1 LDCQIWESVKQLADA
16 DDETAP
22 ATIEIVQSKKESVTA
37 VIGTIQQFFENLDL
51 DIEDWKISME
61 EFRDGTRIF
70 IRFQVLVK
78 KR

>member
-1 LDCQIWESVKQLADA
+1 MADA
-16 DDETAP
+16 DEETTP
-22 ATIEIVQSKKESVTA
+22 AMIEIVQTKKESVTA
-37 VIGTIQQFFENLDL
+37 IIGTIQQFFENLDL

>member
-1 LDCQIWESVKQLADA
+1 VEQLADA
-16 DDETAP
+16 DEETTP
-22 ATIEIVQSKKESVTA
+22 AMIEIVQTKKESVTA
-37 VIGTIQQFFENLDL
+37 IIGTIQQFFENLDL